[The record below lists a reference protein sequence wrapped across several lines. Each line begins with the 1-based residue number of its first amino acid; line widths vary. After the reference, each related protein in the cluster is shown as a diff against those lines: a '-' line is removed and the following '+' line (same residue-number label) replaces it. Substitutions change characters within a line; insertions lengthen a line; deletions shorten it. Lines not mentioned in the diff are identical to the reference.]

1 MTDKSRWA
9 AGLALGGARFAALL
23 LAAMLPALFDHGYR
37 LLDAEVLVIGAGAA
51 GVGLLLSLATR
62 KAQWLGRLL
71 FAALVVL
78 VLDVYFLSGW
88 LLVLA
93 VAAVAIGVQFTRF
106 ESECSN
112 IAAVFALIFI
122 ALAAQSSYRSVL
134 KPMLPAAPR
143 PMASGAVSGKPLV
156 LHIVL
161 DEQGSPLA
169 ASAAMQSSGRLDRLL
184 ESYVQRGFH
193 IQTSV
198 RAISGATQIS
208 LGRVFGPQDLK
219 PHQKNVSSVSEPFTN
234 RLRENDLLQQLDR
247 QGFDVTVIQN
257 MFLQLCPSKIG
268 RCHTYQRANHGHA
281 MRRFNDRLGTRLW
294 LAGALLHTDFLDTQG
309 DRGAYLYRFPARL
322 AMRHGIGYSVEKSH
336 FWTRPAT
343 VLEVLDNLE
352 HQVPDMQ
359 PGEAWMIHLLL
370 PHFPYVLDSQ
380 CGLRSHK
387 DWSVPAWVS
396 ETTAEEALMAR
407 LEQDYWQQ
415 AECVHARLLGIID
428 QLDQKLGR
436 EHVRILIHGDHGARL
451 AQKEPEPEA
460 TVLAA
465 GDHNG
470 SLDTLMLLRA
480 PAAAPGVTEDRI
492 SLVESVRRSYG
503 LLLQ

>member
-1 MTDKSRWA
+1 
-9 AGLALGGARFAALL
+9 
-23 LAAMLPALFDHGYR
+23 
-37 LLDAEVLVIGAGAA
+37 
-51 GVGLLLSLATR
+51 
-62 KAQWLGRLL
+62 
-71 FAALVVL
+71 
-78 VLDVYFLSGW
+78 
-88 LLVLA
+88 
-93 VAAVAIGVQFTRF
+93 
-106 ESECSN
+106 
-112 IAAVFALIFI
+112 
-122 ALAAQSSYRSVL
+122 
-134 KPMLPAAPR
+134 
-143 PMASGAVSGKPLV
+143 
-156 LHIVL
+156 
-161 DEQGSPLA
+161 
-169 ASAAMQSSGRLDRLL
+169 
-184 ESYVQRGFH
+184 
-193 IQTSV
+193 
-198 RAISGATQIS
+198 
-208 LGRVFGPQDLK
+208 
-219 PHQKNVSSVSEPFTN
+219 
-234 RLRENDLLQQLDR
+234 
-247 QGFDVTVIQN
+247 
-257 MFLQLCPSKIG
+257 
-268 RCHTYQRANHGHA
+268 
-281 MRRFNDRLGTRLW
+281 
-294 LAGALLHTDFLDTQG
+294 
-309 DRGAYLYRFPARL
+309 
-322 AMRHGIGYSVEKSH
+322 
-336 FWTRPAT
+336 